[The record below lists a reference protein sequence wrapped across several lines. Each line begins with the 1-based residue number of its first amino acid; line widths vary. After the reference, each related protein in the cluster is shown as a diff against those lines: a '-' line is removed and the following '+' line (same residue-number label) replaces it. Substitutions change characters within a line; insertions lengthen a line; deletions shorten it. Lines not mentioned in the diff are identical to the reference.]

1 MTNAGY
7 RDISQYRDVESLN
20 YYEILLSQGKTPGE
34 ALDILSAHLSRKYS
48 RMIHK
53 GTEED
58 SIRMAGTCMSF

>member
-34 ALDILSAHLSRKYS
+34 ALDILSARSRDNG
-48 RMIHK
+48 RTPMQW
-53 GTEED
+53 T
-58 SIRMAGTCMSF
+58 AGGRDVFHITG